1 LQVIVGRQTMQVTG
15 KLDELMEDDDW
26 ALIFGADGRLKG
38 IFIPPGKDEEQ
49 VPESLL
55 GVLQAAGIDIHADGD
70 VNSRMLH

>member
-1 LQVIVGRQTMQVTG
+1 MQVIVGRQTMQVTG

-26 ALIFGADGRLKG
+26 ALIFGSDGRLKG

-70 VNSRMLH
+70 TNSRMLH